1 MIDSNGQSDALIIH
15 VTDTDKGRA
24 KAQTYRLRIRK
35 KKAARAMER
44 GAPNVRR

>member
-1 MIDSNGQSDALIIH
+1 MIDSNGQSDALRMC

-35 KKAARAMER
+35 MTAARAMER
-44 GAPNVRR
+44 EAPNERR